1 MLFRPEVIMR
11 HLFALA
17 LCALLAAAPLCAAE
31 LEGVTM
37 ANEVTVDGKT
47 LKLNGLGLREASLLK
62 VDVYVGGLYLE
73 EPSSDPDAILDSDQ
87 MKRIHM
93 YFVYK
98 KVDRKKLVK
107 AWEEGLEANVPN
119 GLTTY
124 AAQLA
129 QLNGWME
136 TLVKGDTM
144 TFTEVP
150 GKGLVVEVKGEKKGV
165 VGDERFAGDFWAI
178 WLGPEPPN
186 EGLKK
191 GMLGLE

>member
-1 MLFRPEVIMR
+1 MLSRPEVIMR
-11 HLFALA
+11 HLSALA
-17 LCALLAAAPLCAAE
+17 VCALLAAVPLSAAE

-37 ANEVTVDGKT
+37 ADEVTVDGKI

-62 VDVYVGGLYLE
+62 VDVYVGGFYLE
-73 EPSSDPDAILDSDQ
+73 QPSSDAEVILDSDQ

-93 YFVYK
+93 HFVYK

-107 AWEEGLEANVPN
+107 AWDEGMEANVPN
-119 GLTTY
+119 GLATY

-136 TLVKGDTM
+136 TLVRGDTM

-150 GKGLVVEVKGEKKGV
+150 GEGLVV
-165 VGDERFAGDFWAI
+165 
-178 WLGPEPPN
+178 
-186 EGLKK
+186 
-191 GMLGLE
+191 